1 MSTLALN
8 SSRSRNTSPKGRF
21 TFNAPYALTCI
32 CFATLLLFGCQ
43 TTKKVS
49 LPKVVG
55 ENPTTS
61 ELLEAINDN
70 SAKIK
75 SIYAT
80 NASIGVQNQPGWAN
94 CRFLY
99 ERPSKF
105 RLVGTSGL
113 LGRVVDCGCD
123 GEKFWYWNSIQDS
136 DNLYSCKIEEYSQTP
151 LAEVIPVDPTWFPEA
166 LGIMEIKE
174 EDLAD
179 EPKKQSDGSIL
190 LTVNCKRA
198 EGVYKKR
205 VYVESG
211 TAAITRQDVQNP
223 QGETF
228 ISILVTEPQ
237 LIESAGVVM
246 PKKASIRCL
255 RTGDVL
261 LIDLG
266 TPVLND
272 SSKIEAT
279 VFQLPTDI
287 NAKQVDLGEKK
298 QNAAQAK
305 EETAPSQ
312 TEADANASASNY
324 TPVRSDEL
332 NQNDGAQF
340 ALDATAPASSE
351 KEIAE
356 NAGIVPFPNALAQNS
371 TQLTAAQP
379 ETRIAMTT
387 RQYAPPQLV
396 LPPNGEPEVLPA
408 SDSAFAQ
415 SLLVRQNG
423 TSLSPDPTENA
434 GSVLNVQGQLAAT
447 TPNVAQNDANQG
459 FASNL
464 AAQDSVSAINQ
475 NVAQNLAT
483 QGGVPAQS
491 QNAAA
496 LQNQGLSSNFAAQ
509 DQASNTSQN
518 AARNLATQGGAS
530 AQNPNATTLQNQ
542 GLASNLSAQ
551 GQTSTLKPNAAS
563 NLAPPAQSA
572 ALNQT
577 FTPNTAAQG
586 QSATPYPISPGS
598 VTPPASSDSLLDE
611 WGGVDPEALD
621 AEAEPSV
628 PDDFPD
634 LLDF

>member
-8 SSRSRNTSPKGRF
+8 SSQSRKTSREGRF
-21 TFNAPYALTCI
+21 AFNARYALTCL
-32 CFATLLLFGCQ
+32 CFATLMFFGCQ

-70 SAKIK
+70 SSKIK

-80 NASIGVQNQPGWAN
+80 SASIGVQNQPGWAN
-94 CRFLY
+94 CRLLY

-105 RLVGTSGL
+105 RLVGTTGL

-123 GEKFWYWNSIQDS
+123 GEKFWYWNSMQDS
-136 DNLYSCKIEEYSQTP
+136 GNLYCCKIEEYSQTP

-166 LGIMEIKE
+166 LGIVEIKE

-190 LTVNCKRA
+190 LTVNSKRP

-205 VYVESG
+205 IYVESG

-228 ISILVTEPQ
+228 ISVLVTEPQ

-266 TPVLND
+266 APVLND

-279 VFQLPTDI
+279 VFQIPADL

-298 QNAAQAK
+298 QDAAQAK
-305 EETAPSQ
+305 EETAPSRA
-312 TEADANASASNY
+312 EDGANASASNY

-332 NQNDGAQF
+332 NQNNGAQF
-340 ALDATAPASSE
+340 ALDAAAPEAAE

-356 NAGIVPFPNALAQNS
+356 NAGIVPFPNAVSQNTTQS
-371 TQLTAAQP
+371 TPVRQ

-396 LPPNGEPEVLPA
+396 LPPNGQPEVLPA
-408 SDSAFAQ
+408 SESAFAQ
-415 SLLVRQNG
+415 SLLARQNG
-423 TSLSPDPTENA
+423 TTLDDNPAQGA
-434 GSVLNVQGQLAAT
+434 GSLLSAQGQLATT
-447 TPNVAQNDANQG
+447 TPYVPQDPANQG
-459 FASNL
+459 Y
-464 AAQDSVSAINQ
+464 
-475 NVAQNLAT
+475 
-483 QGGVPAQS
+483 
-491 QNAAA
+491 
-496 LQNQGLSSNFAAQ
+496 
-509 DQASNTSQN
+509 
-518 AARNLATQGGAS
+518 
-530 AQNPNATTLQNQ
+530 ATTQDQ
-542 GLASNLSAQ
+542 GLASNLPIQDPVATLNQNAAQNLASQNAASLQDQTLASKLAAQ
-551 GQTSTLKPNAAS
+551 GQASTAGQNAATSQNPKLAS
-563 NLAPPAQSA
+563 NLPTSKQASTLNSDAPTNLVPPAQSA

-577 FTPNTAAQG
+577 FTPNAAAQG
-586 QSATPYPISPGS
+586 ERSTPYAISPGS
-598 VTPPASSDSLLDE
+598 VTPPASADSHLDA
-611 WGGVDPEALD
+611 WGDVDPEELD
-621 AEAEPSV
+621 AEEEPSV

>member
-1 MSTLALN
+1 MSTLAQN
-8 SSRSRNTSPKGRF
+8 SSRRSKTSPEGRF
-21 TFNAPYALTCI
+21 AFNAPYALTWLCL
-32 CFATLLLFGCQ
+32 ATLLLFGCQ

-70 SAKIK
+70 SSKIK
-75 SIYAT
+75 SIYAA

-94 CRFLY
+94 CRLLY

-105 RLVGTSGL
+105 RLVGTAGL
-113 LGRVVDCGCD
+113 LGRIVDCGCD
-123 GEKFWYWNSIQDS
+123 GNTFWYWNSMQDS
-136 DNLYSCKIEEYSQTP
+136 DNLYSCQLEEYSQTP

-179 EPKKQSDGSIL
+179 EPEKQNNGSIL
-190 LTVNCKRA
+190 LTVNCKRQ

-205 VYVESG
+205 IYVESG

-228 ISILVTEPQ
+228 ISVLVTEPQ

-272 SSKIEAT
+272 SSKIEGT
-279 VFQLPTDI
+279 VFQLPTDL
-287 NAKQVDLGEKK
+287 NAKHVDLGEKNK
-298 QNAAQAK
+298 NSSQAQ
-305 EETAPSQ
+305 EETATPQS
-312 TEADANASASNY
+312 TDSANAAAANY
-324 TPVRSDEL
+324 SPVRSDEL
-332 NQNDGAQF
+332 NQNNGAQF
-340 ALDATAPASSE
+340 ALDENATASAE
-351 KEIAE
+351 KDVAE
-356 NAGIVPFPNALAQNS
+356 NAGIVPFPAAVGQNAAES
-371 TQLTAAQP
+371 TVAHP

-387 RQYAPPQLV
+387 RQYAQPQLV
-396 LPPNGEPEVLPA
+396 LPANGEPEVLPA

-415 SLLVRQNG
+415 SLLARQNAA
-423 TSLSPDPTENA
+423 TLTVDQSQNAAASLNAHEQLPT
-434 GSVLNVQGQLAAT
+434 T
-447 TPNVAQNDANQG
+447 TPNVAQNLANQG
-459 FASNL
+459 YAAAQNQGLASNL
-464 AAQDSVSAINQ
+464 TRQGQVATLGQNAAS
-475 NVAQNLAT
+475 NL
-483 QGGVPAQS
+483 VAQS
-491 QNAAA
+491 QNV
-496 LQNQGLSSNFAAQ
+496 
-509 DQASNTSQN
+509 
-518 AARNLATQGGAS
+518 
-530 AQNPNATTLQNQ
+530 TTLQNQ
-542 GLASNLSAQ
+542 GLAPNLTSQDQAATL
-551 GQTSTLKPNAAS
+551 GQNAAS
-563 NLAPPAQSA
+563 NLAAQGVAPAQSQNATTFQNQGLAPNLTSQGQAATLGQNA

-577 FTPNTAAQG
+577 FTPNAAAQG
-586 QSATPYPISPGS
+586 QSSTPYAITPGS
-598 VTPPASSDSLLDE
+598 VTPPANSDALLDE
-611 WGGVDPEALD
+611 WGSMDPAELESEEATP
-621 AEAEPSV
+621 PSV

>member
-8 SSRSRNTSPKGRF
+8 SSQSRKTTHEGSF
-21 TFNAPYALTCI
+21 AHNARYALTCL

-70 SAKIK
+70 GSKIK

-94 CRFLY
+94 CRLLY

-105 RLVGTSGL
+105 RLVGTTGL

-123 GEKFWYWNSIQDS
+123 GEKFWYWNSMQDS
-136 DNLYSCKIEEYSQTP
+136 DSLYSCKIEEYSQTP

-166 LGIMEIKE
+166 LGIVEIKE

-190 LTVNCKRA
+190 LTVNCKRQ

-205 VYVESG
+205 IYVESG

-228 ISILVTEPQ
+228 ISVLVTEPQ

-272 SSKIEAT
+272 SSKIEST
-279 VFQLPTDI
+279 VFQLPTDL
-287 NAKQVDLGEKK
+287 NAKHVDLGEKK

-305 EETAPSQ
+305 EEPASPQ
-312 TEADANASASNY
+312 TEAAANASASNY
-324 TPVRSDEL
+324 APVRSEEL

-340 ALDATAPASSE
+340 ALDAAAPASGE

-356 NAGIVPFPNALAQNS
+356 NAGIVPFPNAVAQSS
-371 TQLTAAQP
+371 TQSTAARP
-379 ETRIAMTT
+379 ETRIAMTS

-396 LPPNGEPEVLPA
+396 LPPNGQPEVLPA

-415 SLLVRQNG
+415 SLLARQNG
-423 TSLSPDPTENA
+423 TALNANPTQNA
-434 GSVLNVQGQLAAT
+434 GSLPNGQGQFAAT
-447 TPNVAQNDANQG
+447 TPNAAPNLANQG
-459 FASNL
+459 IIASTQDQGLASDLPAQGRASTLNPTAEALPNQGLTSNFTAQEQGSIAGQNAAPDLVAQDGTLASSQNAATLQNQGIASNL
-464 AAQDSVSAINQ
+464 AAQE
-475 NVAQNLAT
+475 
-483 QGGVPAQS
+483 
-491 QNAAA
+491 
-496 LQNQGLSSNFAAQ
+496 
-509 DQASNTSQN
+509 QAST
-518 AARNLATQGGAS
+518 L
-530 AQNPNATTLQNQ
+530 NP
-542 GLASNLSAQ
+542 S
-551 GQTSTLKPNAAS
+551 AAS

-572 ALNQT
+572 ALNPS
-577 FTPNTAAQG
+577 FTPNAAAQG
-586 QSATPYPISPGS
+586 EAAIPYSISPGS
-598 VTPPASSDSLLDE
+598 VTPPASADSRLDE

-621 AEAEPSV
+621 AEEEPSV
-628 PDDFPD
+628 PGDFPD
-634 LLDF
+634 LPDF

>member
-8 SSRSRNTSPKGRF
+8 SSQSRETSHEGSF
-21 TFNAPYALTCI
+21 ALNARYALTCL

-70 SAKIK
+70 SSKIK

-94 CRFLY
+94 CRLLY

-105 RLVGTSGL
+105 RLVGTTGL

-123 GEKFWYWNSIQDS
+123 GEKFWYWNSMQDS
-136 DNLYSCKIEEYSQTP
+136 DSLYSCKIEEYSQTP

-166 LGIMEIKE
+166 LGIVEIKE

-190 LTVNCKRA
+190 LTVNCKRQ

-205 VYVESG
+205 IYVESG

-228 ISILVTEPQ
+228 ISVLVTEPQ

-272 SSKIEAT
+272 SSKIEST
-279 VFQLPTDI
+279 VFQLPTDL
-287 NAKQVDLGEKK
+287 NAKHVDLGEKK
-298 QNAAQAK
+298 QNAAQAQ
-305 EETAPSQ
+305 EEPASPQ
-312 TEADANASASNY
+312 TDAAANASASNY
-324 TPVRSDEL
+324 APVRSEEL

-340 ALDATAPASSE
+340 ALDAAAPASGE

-356 NAGIVPFPNALAQNS
+356 NAGIVPFPNAVAQNT
-371 TQLTAAQP
+371 TQSTAARP

-396 LPPNGEPEVLPA
+396 LPPNGQPEVLPA

-415 SLLVRQNG
+415 SLLARQNEA
-423 TSLSPDPTENA
+423 SLNATPTQDANSRPNA
-434 GSVLNVQGQLAAT
+434 QGQFAAT
-447 TPNVAQNDANQG
+447 TPNVAPNLANQEFASTQDQG
-459 FASNL
+459 LASNL
-464 AAQDSVSAINQ
+464 AAQGQASTLNTNSAALPNQ
-475 NVAQNLAT
+475 GLASNFTAQDQGSIAGQNAASNLAA
-483 QGGVPAQS
+483 QGGTLAPS
-491 QNAAA
+491 QNAA
-496 LQNQGLSSNFAAQ
+496 
-509 DQASNTSQN
+509 TI
-518 AARNLATQGGAS
+518 
-530 AQNPNATTLQNQ
+530 QNQ
-542 GLASNLSAQ
+542 GLASNLSPQ
-551 GQTSTLKPNAAS
+551 GQASTLNP
-563 NLAPPAQSA
+563 SA
-572 ALNQT
+572 ALNPS
-577 FTPNTAAQG
+577 FTPNAAAQG
-586 QSATPYPISPGS
+586 EAALPYAISPGS
-598 VTPPASSDSLLDE
+598 VTPSVSADSLLDE
-611 WGGVDPEALD
+611 WGGVDPETLE
-621 AEAEPSV
+621 AEEEPSV

-634 LLDF
+634 LGDF